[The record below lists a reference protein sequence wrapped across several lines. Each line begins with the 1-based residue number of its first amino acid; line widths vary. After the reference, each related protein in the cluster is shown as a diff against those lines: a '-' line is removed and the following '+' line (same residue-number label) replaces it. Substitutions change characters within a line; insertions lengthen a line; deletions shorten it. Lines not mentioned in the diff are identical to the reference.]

1 MLAEGRGAAVPPQ
14 AHTTCKAP
22 EKAATAKPFPYVR
35 DHLQHARP
43 RSTSTSSPAPAG
55 GSWRR
60 AKRTEPEGSGIAELR
75 RTLEEQGRTCTMK
88 LLRKKKA
95 KLTRDARE
103 LDDGYIESVNP
114 KDHVQDLDRE
124 AYPGEGD
131 L

>member
-1 MLAEGRGAAVPPQ
+1 
-14 AHTTCKAP
+14 
-22 EKAATAKPFPYVR
+22 
-35 DHLQHARP
+35 
-43 RSTSTSSPAPAG
+43 
-55 GSWRR
+55 
-60 AKRTEPEGSGIAELR
+60 
-75 RTLEEQGRTCTMK
+75 MK